1 MGPTLTLR
9 TTSMQSVTRPV
20 FPSYRNVRMVRMGNI
35 SRASVKE
42 DRGPEPIFILD
53 DTLAGKYDFPIF

>member
-1 MGPTLTLR
+1 M
-9 TTSMQSVTRPV
+9 

-42 DRGPEPIFILD
+42 DRGPEAIFIVD
-53 DTLAGKYDFPIF
+53 DTLAGKYDFPNF